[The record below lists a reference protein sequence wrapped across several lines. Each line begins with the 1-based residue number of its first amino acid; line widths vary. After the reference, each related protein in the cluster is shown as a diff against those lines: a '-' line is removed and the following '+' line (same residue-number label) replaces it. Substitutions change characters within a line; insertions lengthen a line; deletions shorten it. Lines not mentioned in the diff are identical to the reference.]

1 METKLAIGLSFI
13 EERPLLIVGPPISIS
28 KRSICLRKIIPSGFD
43 VVKASKK
50 IKSDFVEYFIKNEFP
65 EGLITFMKNL
75 SIDEIV
81 RILPV
86 GQFKLLPIEK
96 GDLKYE
102 FKVLQKND

>member
-1 METKLAIGLSFI
+1 MM
-13 EERPLLIVGPPISIS
+13 
-28 KRSICLRKIIPSGFD
+28 PSGFD

-50 IKSDFVEYFIKNEFP
+50 LKSDFVDFSIKNEFP
-65 EGLITFMKNL
+65 ERLTYHLMHL

-96 GDLKYE
+96 GELKYD
-102 FKVLQKND
+102 FNNFLPK